1 MTSKNEEDVQRT
13 LENAR
18 LARLGE
24 RMVFVAHIVTEQ
36 FRQTHAAR
44 GATDLIDAIEREGW
58 LLGHLSESD
67 FPVPHM
73 TCIFRRHDW

>member
-18 LARLGE
+18 LARSIG
-24 RMVFVAHIVTEQ
+24 RTVFVAHIVTEYP
-36 FRQTHAAR
+36 RQTHAAR

-58 LLGHLSESD
+58 LLGHLSESG
-67 FPVPHM
+67 FPVPRM
-73 TCIFRRHDW
+73 TCVFRRHDW